1 MKCPNCNFK
10 MKRNFCTHCGYM
22 TNGNFINT
30 KKLQEEVT
38 TKYQDVYEF
47 YMWTQ
52 YEFLNEYF
60 ALKKYANSKNI
71 LIMGDIPIYLAY
83 DSVECYK
90 YPELFQFDENHNPTR
105 VAGCPPD
112 C

>member
-1 MKCPNCNFK
+1 MTLKELNNFK
-10 MKRNFCTHCGYM
+10 SWKEWPKKYAEY
-22 TNGNFINT
+22 T
-30 KKLQEEVT
+30 KKIEEEVK

-90 YPELFQFDENHNPTR
+90 YPELFQFDENHKVSKR
-105 VAGCPPD
+105 Y
-112 C
+112 